1 MKPLVSVIM
10 NCHNGERFLNEA
22 IESIYNQTYNNWEI
36 IFWDNASTD
45 SSAKIAHSYSN
56 KIKYYFNDKK
66 TSLGEAR
73 NLAMSKAIGKYVAF
87 LDCDDR
93 FLPEKM
99 AKQVELMETEGFLF
113 SYGSTI
119 IINEH
124 GNMVKKRRVKN
135 KSGYIVN
142 RLLKHYEIN
151 MQSVMIDREFLRES
165 GFEFNK
171 QMQYC
176 PDYNLFMRIA
186 SQFKVG
192 VLSDFI
198 VEYRKVSNS
207 LSSKTLDLVSLE
219 IKESLD
225 AILSQNKKL
234 QSTFPK
240 EVDMAYRKLQFYDAV
255 SFINQNQFAK
265 ARATIFSIILK
276 DYRYFIIY
284 ILLFLPL
291 SSRFLLRVLNR

>member
-93 FLPEKM
+93 FLPEKLT
-99 AKQVELMETEGFLF
+99 KQVELMETEEFVL
-113 SYGSTI
+113 SYGSAI
-119 IINEH
+119 VIDEC
-124 GNMVKKRRVKN
+124 GESVKKNRTKN
-135 KSGYIVN
+135 KSGYIAN
-142 RLLKHYEIN
+142 KLLKSYEIN
-151 MQSVMIDREFLRES
+151 MQSVMIDRKFLQDS
-165 GFEFNK
+165 GLKFNK

-176 PDYNLFMRIA
+176 PDYNLFMRVV
-186 SQFKVG
+186 SQNKVG

-207 LSSKTLDLVSLE
+207 LSSKTLNIVSLE
-219 IKESLD
+219 IKKSLD
-225 AILSQNKKL
+225 EILSQNKMLK
-234 QSTFPK
+234 STYPK
-240 EVDMAYRKLQFYDAV
+240 EVDIAYTKLHFYDAV
-255 SFINQNQFAK
+255 SFINQNQFAN
-265 ARATIFSIILK
+265 ARATIFPIILK
-276 DYRYFIIY
+276 DYRYFIMY
-284 ILLFLPL
+284 LLLFLPL
-291 SSRFLLRVLNR
+291 PSSFFLRLLNR